1 MSLKRVFVTLCH
13 LKHQSSALHQQYLL
27 QHIPALGRS
36 DVQNSAIRLH
46 YYPEGGWGWVVVLST
61 FLCNALTT
69 GLLLSGPDL
78 SHLSPLMDPASS
90 QPVVLQ
96 CRDLPWYY

>member
-1 MSLKRVFVTLCH
+1 M
-13 LKHQSSALHQQYLL
+13 

-36 DVQNSAIRLH
+36 DVQNSAIRQH

-69 GLLLSGPDL
+69 GLLLSGPG
-78 SHLSPLMDPASS
+78 LSPLMDPASS
-90 QPVVLQ
+90 QY
-96 CRDLPWYY
+96 RDLS